1 MEASDKELLELA
13 AIAADLKLDWDVP
26 EKASPWRLD
35 EDGDPADIW
44 NPLTDDGDALRLA
57 VKLNIDVTMYPST
70 REVGAVQWWH
80 NKVCDGIKFR
90 CFEKYWNDDPY
101 AAARRAIVRAAA
113 EIGKQK
119 E

>member
-57 VKLNIDVTMYPST
+57 VKLDLDVCTDHND
-70 REVGAVQWWH
+70 EEWH
-80 NKVCDGIKFR
+80 VNVWAKQKGVLGQSEPRD
-90 CFEKYWNDDPY
+90 ETVDPY
-101 AAARRAIVRAAA
+101 AATRRAIVRAAA

-119 E
+119 D